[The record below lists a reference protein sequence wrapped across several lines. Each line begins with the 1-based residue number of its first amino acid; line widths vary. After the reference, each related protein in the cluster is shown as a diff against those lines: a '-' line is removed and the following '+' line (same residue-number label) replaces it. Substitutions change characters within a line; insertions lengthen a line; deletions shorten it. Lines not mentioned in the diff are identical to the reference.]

1 MKGACDRSIR
11 SDIRRLFVFTIMTCL
26 LTVCAIVFYYWRISI
41 NEMIVR
47 VQSELSKSIQ
57 TEIEA
62 FIAIPMELN
71 ENNRYVL
78 ENGII
83 NPDIPE
89 DLARF
94 LGGVMGRADET
105 IYSFS
110 VGLRNGSYYGV
121 RRNKGNQL
129 EFMKSDAST
138 SGRSVYFSLDGKST
152 VRAVTEI
159 MGSFDVRTRQ
169 WYIAAV
175 EQNHPIFSPVY
186 KHFVVNDLAITAAS
200 PLYGP
205 DGEFLGVLGTHSM
218 LAKMNEELKAI
229 VQKKGSLVY
238 IVERE
243 SGNLIANT
251 EEQSNFAFSGSL
263 GVDRVQIT
271 EIKNRLIREGYQRYR
286 ENGESAFDEDGVY
299 VNTVSF
305 RQQGLDWLIIT
316 AVPQPESVQAIR
328 KSLIISIV
336 LSLLLVLIEGYIWKR
351 KVDHCLQPVSEL
363 VQITEKFA
371 AGDFSARA
379 EVVRN
384 NEIGKL
390 ADAFNRMAADLERLI
405 NDLEQQVQER
415 TQALEEKNT
424 ALLKIK
430 ADLETALEVDFLTG
444 LYNRKF
450 LIEKIEAE
458 ISACQQAGA
467 FGVIM
472 ADVDYF
478 KKINDGFG
486 HDCGDTVLKKL
497 ADIMKQ
503 AAGNIAYTGR
513 WGGEEFLIFVPEA
526 TGEAVLQL
534 AEKIRKT
541 VELSSFPCIKSCLS
555 VTLTL
560 GVAVYNGQ
568 ENLDDIVKKADI
580 AVYYGKK
587 TGRNRVSLFE
597 ETMREE

>member
-11 SDIRRLFVFTIMTCL
+11 NDIRRLFILTIMTCL
-26 LTVCAIVFYYWRISI
+26 LTVCAIVFYYWRISL
-41 NEMIVR
+41 NEMIVQ

-62 FIAIPMELN
+62 FIAIPMEIN

-83 NPDIPE
+83 NPYIPE
-89 DLARF
+89 DLAKF
-94 LGGVMGRADET
+94 FGGVMSRADET

-110 VGLRNGSYYGV
+110 FGLRDGSYYGV
-121 RRNKGNQL
+121 RRNKVNQL

-200 PLYGP
+200 PVYGP
-205 DGEFLGVLGTHSM
+205 DGQFLGVLGTHSM

-229 VQKKGSLVY
+229 VQKKGSLAY

-251 EEQSNFAFSGSL
+251 EEQANFAFSGSL
-263 GVDRVQIT
+263 GVDRVQIA
-271 EIKNRLIREGYQRYR
+271 EIKNRLIREGYQRYLS
-286 ENGESAFDEDGVY
+286 NGESAFDEDGVY

-316 AVPQPESVQAIR
+316 AVPEPESVQAIR
-328 KSLIISIV
+328 KSLMISIV
-336 LSLLLVLIEGYIWKR
+336 LSLLLVLVEGYIWKR

-371 AGDFSARA
+371 AGDFSVRA

-390 ADAFNRMAADLERLI
+390 ADAFNRMATDLERLI

-450 LIEKIEAE
+450 LIEKMETE
-458 ISACQQAGA
+458 IAACQQAGA

-472 ADVDYF
+472 ADIDYF

-497 ADIMKQ
+497 AEIMKT
-503 AAGNIAYTGR
+503 AAGNIAYDGR
-513 WGGEEFLIFVPEA
+513 WGGEEFLIFVPRVIEDS
-526 TGEAVLQL
+526 TIEL
-534 AEKIRKT
+534 AEKIRQA
-541 VELSSFPCIKSCLS
+541 VEACSFPCIKGCLS
-555 VTLTL
+555 VTLTM

-568 ENLDDIVKKADI
+568 ENLDDLVKKADI

-587 TGRNRVSLFE
+587 TGRNRVSLFDE
-597 ETMREE
+597 SMRDQ